1 MNAKMSF
8 FRVEFFYSYPRI
20 RSVEHVM
27 KSLRVRN
34 HSESLANH
42 KAQQFKTLLVLEVH
56 YK

>member
-1 MNAKMSF
+1 MLLIAGG
-8 FRVEFFYSYPRI
+8 
-20 RSVEHVM
+20 
-27 KSLRVRN
+27 KSPAPAPAPARHEIPDGPN